1 MILEKRH
8 LSYAE
13 LTPRERIGNVVDP
26 GSFREI
32 LTPFDRVS
40 SPYLA
45 EQNVVPQRD
54 DGVVIGRARLNGLD
68 FGVAA
73 IDGRFLGGSVGE
85 IGGAK
90 IASVVE
96 LAHDGALLLLDSGGI
111 RLQEAN
117 LGLLAIA
124 EICDAIVALRA
135 RAPVI
140 AVIAGRVGCYGGVS
154 ISASLCTYV
163 IMSEAAR
170 FGLNGSEVVEQ
181 EAGASE
187 LDSRDRPRIWRETG
201 GVRRVAQ
208 GHADILVD
216 DDVTAVS
223 RAILDGLTI
232 HGETERLRLD
242 RLRACVEEVAP

>member
-1 MILEKRH
+1 MIATRSH

-13 LTPRERIGNVVDP
+13 LTPRERVASLVDT
-26 GSFREI
+26 GTFREI

-45 EQNVVPQRD
+45 EQSIVPQRD
-54 DGVVIGRARLNGLD
+54 DGVVAGRAVLDGLD

-73 IDGRFLGGSVGE
+73 VDGRFLGGSLGE
-85 IGGAK
+85 VGGAK
-90 IASVVE
+90 IASVLE
-96 LAHDGALLLLDSGGI
+96 LAHDGALLLFDTGGI

-124 EICDAIVALRA
+124 EICDAIVALRS

-140 AVIAGRVGCYGGVS
+140 TVIAGRVGCYGGMS
-154 ISASLCTYV
+154 ISAALSSYI

-181 EAGASE
+181 EAGAAE
-187 LDSRDRPRIWRETG
+187 LDSRDRPAIWRETG
-201 GVRRVAQ
+201 GIRRVAQ
-208 GHADILVD
+208 RHADALVD
-216 DDVTAVS
+216 DDVTAIRLAIVGALNA
-223 RAILDGLTI
+223 RAADARL
-232 HGETERLRLD
+232 HVARLRSCAD
-242 RLRACVEEVAP
+242 EVAT